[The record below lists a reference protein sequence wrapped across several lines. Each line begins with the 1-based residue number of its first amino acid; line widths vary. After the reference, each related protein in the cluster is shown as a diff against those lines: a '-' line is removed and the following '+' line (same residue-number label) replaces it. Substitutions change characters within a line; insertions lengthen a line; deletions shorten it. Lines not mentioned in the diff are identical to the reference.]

1 LISAVVN
8 INMAIGGQCKKAE
21 VQLLKY
27 IIHLWLLLVGDWR
40 VNIDGIAGVPG
51 YRLNGDHYL

>member
-1 LISAVVN
+1 
-8 INMAIGGQCKKAE
+8 MAIGGQCKKAE